1 MQLYFGLILLGAVM
15 VIAPFAA
22 PDIVGQARWIL
33 VPLGTTIF
41 ILSSLLM
48 VASRLYRKPK
58 ANQAFVR
65 TGVRG
70 ATVILDGG
78 ALFIPILNEMV
89 EVSLET
95 MRLDVKRVGQD
106 ALITRDNLRV
116 DIASEFYIRV
126 DANKEAILQAAR
138 SLGEKSVNAKAVSDL
153 VYEKLVSALR
163 SVAATKDLLELHVKR
178 DEFASAVLENLTAD
192 LLQNGLKL
200 ETVTISQLDQTPP
213 ESLNERNVFDAQG
226 LRKITEIT
234 QAQNVERNRINR
246 DAEREIKEK
255 DVNVKKEVLALEKEQ
270 AEAEATQATEI
281 ANIKAAKLRE
291 QQEYEIQ
298 QRREVELAAVAKDEA
313 VKKADILK
321 NQAIQVADVERE
333 RQVKTQMVLR
343 DQKVQEAEAARQQ
356 AVEVAKRLAEIAI
369 AEKEAARAE
378 AEAKAKAA
386 EAERE
391 KEAQRVQTIAVT
403 AEADRE
409 AQKKMIEQKQE
420 VDVDQYR
427 ERIAADVAAYT
438 QVTKAQAAVQAAE
451 KQKQA
456 TLVLADADAEAAKK
470 RAEGEQAVKMVDV
483 TVDRERVNVEQARV
497 DVERQELE
505 NKQTFSE
512 AALKFEVSKL
522 EIQAN
527 AEVQKAFAQ
536 AMGEM
541 LAKANMQIFGDPTTL
556 SNMAGRFMQ
565 AAGYGQM
572 LNGLKAALPD
582 GVQQL
587 AGGALSNLGASLA
600 GALQKV
606 AGQSIDPAAIEKIVA
621 QVLAEHT
628 TPAKGNGHTLEAPAS
643 TPAVTPTPA
652 EVASK
657 AIPPTAGKPSE
668 PANRI
673 QGEKRD
679 KKS

>member
-1 MQLYFGLILLGAVM
+1 MQVLVLL
-15 VIAPFAA
+15 VIAGVALIVGPFAA
-22 PDIVGQARWIL
+22 PGQLGSMKLVL
-33 VPLGTTIF
+33 VPIGATML
-41 ILSSLLM
+41 ILSTLLI
-48 VASRLYRKPK
+48 VIAKLYRRPA

-65 TGVRG
+65 TGMNS

-78 ALFIPILNEMV
+78 ALVIPVVHELV

-95 MRLDVKRVGQD
+95 MRLDVKRVGPD

-138 SLGEKSVNAKAVSDL
+138 SLGEKSVNAQAVSDL

-178 DEFASAVLENLTAD
+178 DEFASAVLDNLSGD
-192 LLQNGLKL
+192 LVQNGLKL

-213 ESLNERNVFDAQG
+213 ESLNEQNVFDAQG

-234 QAQNVERNRINR
+234 QSQNIERNRINR
-246 DAEREIKEK
+246 DAERQIKEK
-255 DVNVKKEVLALEKEQ
+255 DVSVRKEVLNLDKDQ
-270 AEAEATQATEI
+270 AEAEASQATEI
-281 ANIKAAKLRE
+281 ANIKAVKLRE

-313 VKKADILK
+313 VRKADILK
-321 NQAIQVADVERE
+321 NQSIQVADVERE
-333 RQVKTQMVLR
+333 RAVKTQMVQR

-369 AEKEAARAE
+369 AEKEAARAA
-378 AEAKAKAA
+378 AETKAKAA

-391 KEAQRVQTIAVT
+391 KEAQRVQTVAVT

-409 AQKKMIEQKQE
+409 AQKKMIEQKQQ
-420 VDVDQYR
+420 VDVSQYR
-427 ERIAADVAAYT
+427 EKTSADVAAYT
-438 QVTKAQAAVQAAE
+438 QVKKAEAEVVAAE

-456 TLVLADADAEAAKK
+456 KMVLAEADSEAAKL
-470 RAEGEQAVKMVDV
+470 RAEGDQAVKMVDV

-497 DVERQELE
+497 NVERQELE

-522 EIQAN
+522 EIQAS
-527 AEVQKAFAQ
+527 AEVQKAFAD
-536 AMGEM
+536 AIGNM

-572 LNGLKAALPD
+572 LNGLRAALPGD
-582 GVQQL
+582 VRQL
-587 AGGALSNLGASLA
+587 AGNALGGLGSTIAAAFQKVTGQPIDAATLEKVIAQVVADHTHPGNGQKTDGA
-600 GALQKV
+600 GA
-606 AGQSIDPAAIEKIVA
+606 E
-621 QVLAEHT
+621 
-628 TPAKGNGHTLEAPAS
+628 
-643 TPAVTPTPA
+643 PTPPVTVI
-652 EVASK
+652 EERKSK
-657 AIPPTAGKPSE
+657 KT
-668 PANRI
+668 
-673 QGEKRD
+673 
-679 KKS
+679 

>member
-1 MQLYFGLILLGAVM
+1 MQILGLMVLLGLAM
-15 VIAPFAA
+15 
-22 PDIVGQARWIL
+22 IVGPFVVPQLESMRIVL
-33 VPLGTTIF
+33 VVVGAVVLA
-41 ILSSLLM
+41 LSTLLLII
-48 VASRLYRKPK
+48 AKLYRRPA

-65 TGVRG
+65 TGMG
-70 ATVILDGG
+70 SATVILDGG
-78 ALFIPILNEMV
+78 ALVVPVVHELV

-95 MRLDVKRVGQD
+95 MRLDVKRVGPD

-126 DANKEAILQAAR
+126 DANKDAILQAAR
-138 SLGEKSVNAKAVSDL
+138 SLGEKSVNAQAVSDL

-163 SVAATKDLLELHVKR
+163 SVAATKDLLELHIKR
-178 DEFASAVLENLTAD
+178 DEFASAVLENLSGD
-192 LLQNGLKL
+192 LVQNGLKL

-213 ESLNERNVFDAQG
+213 ESLNEQNVFDAQG

-234 QAQNVERNRINR
+234 QSQNVERNRINR
-246 DAEREIKEK
+246 DAERQIKEK
-255 DVNVKKEVLALEKEQ
+255 DVSVRKEVLSLEKDQ
-270 AEAEATQATEI
+270 AEAEASQATEI

-321 NQAIQVADVERE
+321 NQSIQVADVERE
-333 RQVKTQMVLR
+333 RAVKMQMVQR
-343 DQKVQEAEAARQQ
+343 DQKIQEAEAARQQ

-369 AEKEAARAE
+369 AEKEAARAA

-391 KEAQRVQTIAVT
+391 KEAQRVQTVAVT

-409 AQKKMIEQKQE
+409 AQKKMIEQKQQ
-420 VDVDQYR
+420 VDVSQYR
-427 ERIAADVAAYT
+427 EKTAADVAAYT
-438 QVTKAQAAVQAAE
+438 QVKKAEGEVQAAE
-451 KQKQA
+451 KVKQA
-456 TLVLADADAEAAKK
+456 KLVLAEADAEAAKL

-483 TVDRERVNVEQARV
+483 TVDRERVGVEQARV
-497 DVERQELE
+497 NVERQELE

-522 EIQAN
+522 EIQAS

-536 AMGEM
+536 AIGNM
-541 LAKANMQIFGDPTTL
+541 LSKANMQIFGDPTTL

-572 LNGLKAALPD
+572 FNGLRASMPD
-582 GVQQL
+582 GVRQAAGHML
-587 AGGALSNLGASLA
+587 AGMGASIA
-600 GALQKV
+600 AALQKLT
-606 AGQSIDPAAIEKIVA
+606 GQQVDPATIEKVIA
-621 QVLAEHT
+621 QVTAEQ
-628 TPAKGNGHTLEAPAS
+628 S
-643 TPAVTPTPA
+643 RPA
-652 EVASK
+652 EGDGHAVEASAPEPVEERKSRK
-657 AIPPTAGKPSE
+657 A
-668 PANRI
+668 
-673 QGEKRD
+673 
-679 KKS
+679 